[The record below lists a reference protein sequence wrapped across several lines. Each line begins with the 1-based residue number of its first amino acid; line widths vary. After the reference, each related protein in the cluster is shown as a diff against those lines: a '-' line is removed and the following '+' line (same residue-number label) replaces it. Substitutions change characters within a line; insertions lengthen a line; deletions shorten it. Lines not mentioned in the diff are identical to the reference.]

1 MSGEGEQEERAQARE
16 EADERAGEGEGEDV
30 AAHKRML
37 MSAVKLARE
46 LLPGDSRYGDPLS
59 TAGSEPRS
67 LVARR
72 LGELA
77 AEHPGILKEAG
88 LSALQVMDA
97 AATSPRGEAGTTRA
111 IAFTDLV
118 GFSSWALEA
127 GDDAAVELLRDVG
140 EAIEPPVLAH
150 AGVVV
155 KRLGDGMMAAF
166 GEARDALLAVFEA
179 RDRLAAV
186 EAPGYRPRMRAGV
199 HLGSPRRL
207 GDDYFGVDVNIAA
220 RVADEAGA
228 DEVLVS
234 GAALEALDEDSV
246 RAKRK
251 LLFRAKGV
259 PGDVGVY
266 TIKELR

>member
-1 MSGEGEQEERAQARE
+1 MPETGEQ
-16 EADERAGEGEGEDV
+16 DERDVEATEPGGEQR
-30 AAHKRML
+30 HKRML
-37 MSAVKLARE
+37 MAAVKYARE

-67 LVARR
+67 LIARR

-77 AEHPGILKEAG
+77 AERPGILKEAG

-97 AATSPRGEAGTTRA
+97 AATSTERGQAAATRA

-118 GFSSWALEA
+118 GFSNWALEA

-140 EAIEPPVLAH
+140 EAIEPPVVAH
-150 AGVVV
+150 GGVVV

-166 GEARDALLAVFEA
+166 DEAPAALAAVFEA
-179 RDRLAAV
+179 RRRLAAV
-186 EAPGYRPRMRAGV
+186 EAAGYRPRMRAGI
-199 HLGSPRRL
+199 HLGSPRQL
-207 GDDYFGVDVNIAA
+207 GEDYFGVDVNVAA
-220 RVADEAGA
+220 RVAEEASA

-234 GAALEALDEDSV
+234 GAALEALDGDSV

-259 PGDVGVY
+259 PGDVAVY
-266 TIKELR
+266 SIKKP